1 MMNFR
6 SLSIK
11 HKLTLLTMLTSIVVI
26 ILSSIAF
33 VAIELF
39 SLHRRTLEDITVL
52 ADVTGKNC
60 TAALA
65 FNDTVAAEKILAS
78 LKAKPSVL
86 LARLYNSGSLQL
98 AEHINLKDG
107 AKIAPYVSGE
117 KERQLDLLKINAEN
131 KLQNWLPGVDRTTV
145 VFKDIIL
152 DGENIG
158 TVFIVSSLDEIYS
171 QMQIYTAI
179 VLTIVAI
186 SSFLAYLISC
196 RLQCVIS
203 LPILDLVQTMKQVSI
218 DKVYSIRAIKENDDE
233 VGQLFDGFNQML
245 ARIQMRDE
253 ELESHRGMLEK
264 EVEQRTLELRETN
277 AELTRIVS
285 ELKVA
290 KDVAEAANLAKSQ
303 FVANMSHEFRTP
315 LNHIIGFI
323 EMIVDRHFGDLTKEQ
338 SEYLNICLQS
348 SRHLLLLIND
358 VLDLSKVE
366 AGKLVLQSDIITLY
380 TLIEGIKKRFDDQ
393 SRKKN
398 IQLTTELDNMP
409 EYIVADERKLR
420 QVLYNLLSNA
430 FKFTPDGGSITLKT
444 RALSFNSDRL
454 IDNPLQAD
462 HLPASLDD
470 TFRSVHPYCLWVTI
484 TDTGIGMRPD
494 VLKKIFNPFEQIENL
509 YTRLHD
515 GTGLGLALSKSF
527 VEIHGGVIWAESDGE
542 NKGSRFDFII
552 PVKECN
558 MQKSCDL
565 CVGNQNS

>member
-26 ILSSIAF
+26 VLSSIAF

-60 TAALA
+60 AAALS
-65 FNDTVAAEKILAS
+65 FNDTVAAEKILSS
-78 LKAKPSVL
+78 LKAKPSIL

-107 AKIAPYVSGE
+107 AKISSYVTGE
-117 KERQLDLLKINAEN
+117 KERQLSLLKKTAEN
-131 KLQNWLPGVDRTTV
+131 KLRNWLPGVDRATV

-196 RLQCVIS
+196 RLQSVIS

-245 ARIQMRDE
+245 ARIQVRDE

-366 AGKLVLQSDIITLY
+366 AGKLVLQPDIIALY
-380 TLIEGIKKRFDDQ
+380 TLIEGIRKRFDDQ
-393 SRKKN
+393 GRKKN
-398 IQLTTELDNMP
+398 IQLKTELDKMP
-409 EYIVADERKLR
+409 EYIVADERKLQ

-430 FKFTPDGGSITLKT
+430 FKFTPDGGNITLK
-444 RALSFNSDRL
+444 ACVLSFKSDRA
-454 IDNPLQAD
+454 IDNPPEAD
-462 HLPASLDD
+462 RLPASLDD
-470 TFRSVHPYCLWVTI
+470 AFRYVHPYCLWVTI
-484 TDTGIGMRPD
+484 TDTGIGMRPE

-542 NKGSRFDFII
+542 NKGSRFDFVI

-558 MQKSCDL
+558 MTSAS
-565 CVGNQNS
+565 GGYPRR

>member
-26 ILSSIAF
+26 VLSSIAF

-39 SLHRRTLEDITVL
+39 SLHRRTLEDLTVL

-60 TAALA
+60 AAALS

-78 LKAKPSVL
+78 LKAKPSIL

-98 AEHINLKDG
+98 AEHINLKNG
-107 AKIAPYVSGE
+107 AKISSYVTGE
-117 KERQLDLLKINAEN
+117 KERQLSLLKKNSEN
-131 KLQNWLPGVDRTTV
+131 KLQNWLPGVDRATV

-196 RLQCVIS
+196 RLQSVIS

-245 ARIQMRDE
+245 ARIQVRDE

-366 AGKLVLQSDIITLY
+366 AGKLVLQPDIIALY
-380 TLIEGIKKRFDDQ
+380 NLIDGIRKRFDDQ
-393 SRKKN
+393 GRKKN
-398 IQLTTELDNMP
+398 IQLKTELDKMP

-430 FKFTPDGGSITLKT
+430 FKFTPDGGNITLK
-444 RALSFNSDRL
+444 ACVLSFKSDRV
-454 IDNPLQAD
+454 IDNPPETGR
-462 HLPASLDD
+462 LPASLDD
-470 TFRSVHPYCLWVTI
+470 AFRYVHPYCLWVTI
-484 TDTGIGMRPD
+484 TDTGIGMRPE

-542 NKGSRFDFII
+542 NKGSRFDFVI
-552 PVKECN
+552 PVKECS
-558 MQKSCDL
+558 MTSASGGYPRL
-565 CVGNQNS
+565 